1 MSNGRVRARV
11 ITRYADI
18 STPQPLFLPRCIL
31 PWMTLAVLPRN
42 SLLRKRFHESREE
55 AVQLGRRE
63 KERERR
69 TGGSQVKEG
78 LGRAWRWA
86 EGNDMVL

>member
-1 MSNGRVRARV
+1 M
-11 ITRYADI
+11 
-18 STPQPLFLPRCIL
+18 
-31 PWMTLAVLPRN
+31 
-42 SLLRKRFHESREE
+42 
-55 AVQLGRRE
+55 QLGRRE